1 MVGSGSLDC
10 RVDQKTTFV
19 LYTKA
24 GCPWC
29 VDAVTWLQARGY
41 AFREVD
47 VRRDP
52 SKSAELRQ
60 VSGQTMAPTL
70 VVGDKVLPDFDTRQL
85 EKFLKENGLARG

>member
-1 MVGSGSLDC
+1 M
-10 RVDQKTTFV
+10 DQAPFV

-29 VDAVTWLQARGY
+29 MDAVEWLQARGY
-41 AFREVD
+41 EFQEID

-52 SKSAELRQ
+52 SKLTELRQ

-70 VVGDKVLPDFDTRQL
+70 KVGDKVLPDFDTRQL
-85 EKFLKENGLARG
+85 ERFLKENGFAKN